1 MDLALLFRLP
11 AGMRLLTL
19 TVLSSMLQ
27 VEAASCRKRSRCPS
41 CQTLSEHVHSYYTRT
56 LTDAPCIGRRV
67 LLKVRVRKFRC
78 TNDRCVQRI
87 FAERFPDFVRPK
99 GRKTARATEQIHALG
114 LALGGRGAQRLAR
127 LLGISVSGQTVL
139 RSVMREA
146 PAPTSRDVHVLGVDD
161 FAFRRSSRYGT
172 LLMDLER
179 RRVIDLL
186 PDRTL
191 DTLADWLQR
200 HPDVRVVSRDR
211 GGDYAAAARFGAPQ
225 AEQVAD
231 RFHLLLN
238 AGEVVERYLTRQHRS
253 LQEAARTLNVA
264 DAPRRTTKRSPTD
277 VRRRQE
283 RRAVRLARYEQVRA
297 LSQEGVSARQIAEET
312 GVARA
317 TIYRYLTAAS
327 FPEYLPRQHERPI
340 EPYISYLHARWNA
353 GEHNALTLWREI
365 HAQGYPAGVAQVRRL
380 VMAWRTP
387 PPAPGIPG
395 TPLPAKEEAVSY
407 SARHTR
413 WLLTKPQ
420 ATLSAREA
428 AYLITLHQRCP
439 AVGRAQQLLKGF
451 DSLVV
456 ERAEARLDSW
466 LEQCEHSGI
475 AEFVRFAQ
483 GLRRDEAAVRAALR
497 YPWSQGPV
505 EGHINRLKLLKR
517 QMYGRAS
524 FALLRQRMLTQPAL
538 PP

>member
-1 MDLALLFRLP
+1 
-11 AGMRLLTL
+11 MRLLRL
-19 TVLSSMLQ
+19 TVLPKIVH

-41 CQTLSEHVHSYYTRT
+41 CQTWSEHVHSYYTRT
-56 LTDAPCIGRRV
+56 IADVPCIGRRV
-67 LLKVRVRKFRC
+67 VLKVRVRKFRC
-78 TNDRCVQRI
+78 ANDRCVQQV

-99 GRKTARATEQIHALG
+99 GRKTVRVGEQIHALG
-114 LALGGRGAQRLAR
+114 MALGGRGGQRLAR
-127 LLGISVSGQTVL
+127 LFGISASGRTIL
-139 RSVMREA
+139 RSLMEEEQVCASASVR
-146 PAPTSRDVHVLGVDD
+146 VLGVDD

-172 LLMDLER
+172 LLMDLEQ
-179 RRVIDLL
+179 RRVMDLL
-186 PDRTL
+186 PDRAL
-191 DTLADWLQR
+191 NTLADWLQR

-211 GGDYAAAARFGAPQ
+211 GGDYAAAAHFGAPQ

-238 AGEVVERYLTRQHRS
+238 AGDVVERFLTRQHSS
-253 LQEAARTLNVA
+253 LREAARALAAA

-283 RRAVRLARYEQVRA
+283 RRAVRLAVRLARFEQVRA
-297 LSQEGVSARQIAEET
+297 LAREGVSARQIAEET

-340 EPYISYLHARWNA
+340 EPYIPYLQDRWNE
-353 GEHNALTLWREI
+353 GQHNALTLWREI

-380 VMAWRTP
+380 LMAWRTP

-395 TPLPAKEEAVSY
+395 IPLPAKEEAISY
-407 SARHTR
+407 SARQTR

-428 AYLITLHQRCP
+428 RYLTILKQLCP
-439 AVGRAQQLLKGF
+439 AVANSQHLLTTF
-451 DSLVV
+451 HSLIT
-456 ERAEARLDSW
+456 ERACTRLDSW
-466 LEQCEHSGI
+466 LELCEQSGI
-475 AEFVRFAQ
+475 AEFVRFAH

-505 EGHINRLKLLKR
+505 EGQVNRLKLLKR
-517 QMYGRAS
+517 QMYGRAG
-524 FALLRQRMLTQPAL
+524 FALLRRRMLAQPPL